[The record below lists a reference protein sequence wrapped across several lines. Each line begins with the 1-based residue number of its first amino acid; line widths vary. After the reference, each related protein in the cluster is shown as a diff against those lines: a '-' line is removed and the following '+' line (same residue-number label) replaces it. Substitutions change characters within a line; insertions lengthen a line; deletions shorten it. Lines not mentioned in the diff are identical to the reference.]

1 MKGRSIMADKK
12 NTTAKKE
19 TVAKTNTAAAIAA
32 TVAKKA
38 EPAASVAKT
47 ADTTAKKT
55 EAPKAAEKKAPA
67 KKAEAPKK
75 TAAKKAEPKKRGRKP
90 AAKKAEPRVQE
101 VYFEFDGKQVEA
113 GQVVSLIEQAYKNE
127 GHQIGRIKDLKVYIN
142 SEEGKAYYVIN
153 GDDGEGKY
161 IEL

>member
-1 MKGRSIMADKK
+1 MADKK

-38 EPAASVAKT
+38 EPAAPVAKT

-55 EAPKAAEKKAPA
+55 EAAKAAEKKAPA

>member
-1 MKGRSIMADKK
+1 MADKK

-38 EPAASVAKT
+38 EPAAPVAKT
-47 ADTTAKKT
+47 ADTTA
-55 EAPKAAEKKAPA
+55 
-67 KKAEAPKK
+67 KK

-153 GDDGEGKY
+153 GDDGEGKC

>member
-1 MKGRSIMADKK
+1 MADKK

-90 AAKKAEPRVQE
+90 AAKKVEPRVQE

>member
-1 MKGRSIMADKK
+1 MADKK

-38 EPAASVAKT
+38 EPTAPVAKT

-55 EAPKAAEKKAPA
+55 
-67 KKAEAPKK
+67 EAPKK

-90 AAKKAEPRVQE
+90 AAKKVEPRVQE

>member
-1 MKGRSIMADKK
+1 MAGKK

-38 EPAASVAKT
+38 EPAAPVAKT

-90 AAKKAEPRVQE
+90 AVKKAEPRVQE